1 MMTKTLYTLQL
12 TNGFFIDFTQLARVL
27 DYAIQN
33 QALSRIPS
41 EAYQTGLG
49 LSGRKTQSLN
59 AVAGAFMLIK
69 PRVLTPTELGKRI
82 YQHNPYLD
90 DIGTLWL
97 LHYIVSSDERYVIWN
112 RLVNRVIPENQRLST
127 AIARPYFDDLAMHY
141 SENTMNENVGG
152 EIGAVWNAYTEQE
165 FAHLH
170 YLQAE
175 SEQIYARGYGDLT
188 IPAVFLAAVLLYRER
203 YAPGAATLDI
213 ETLAR
218 APNSPGR
225 VFGLSQR
232 QVHDLLERAE
242 RPGSINVE
250 TRADLDQVRFPG
262 DLHYLTVMQSYYEAR

>member
-1 MMTKTLYTLQL
+1 MTKPLYTLQL
-12 TNGFFIDFTQLARVL
+12 TNHFLVDFTQLARVL
-27 DYAIQN
+27 DYAIQH

-41 EAYQTGLG
+41 EAYQTSLG
-49 LSGRKTQSLN
+49 LSERKNKSLN
-59 AVAGAFMLIK
+59 GIAGAFLLLK
-69 PRVLTPTELGKRI
+69 PRVLTPTKFGQLVYR
-82 YQHNPYLD
+82 YNPYLD
-90 DIGTLWL
+90 DVGTLWL

-112 RLVNRVIPENQRLST
+112 RLVNRVIPENQRFST
-127 AIARPYFDDLAMHY
+127 AIARPYFDDLAVSY
-141 SENTMNENVGG
+141 SANTMDDNVGR
-152 EIGAVWNAYTEQE
+152 EIAMVWNAYTEQE

-175 SEQIYARGYGDLT
+175 SEQIYTRGYGDLT

-213 ETLAR
+213 EILAR

-232 QVHDLLERAE
+232 QAHDLLEQAE
-242 RPGSINVE
+242 GPGSINVE